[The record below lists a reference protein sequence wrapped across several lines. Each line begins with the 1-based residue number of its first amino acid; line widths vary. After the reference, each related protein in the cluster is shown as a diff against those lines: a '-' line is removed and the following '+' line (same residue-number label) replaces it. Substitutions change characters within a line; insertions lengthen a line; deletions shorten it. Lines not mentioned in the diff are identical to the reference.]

1 VKVLLSWL
9 DELADLGDN
18 ADVVAEAMNELG
30 LPVDDLTVVGE
41 PIPGIITAEV
51 LETRAHPQAERVH
64 EVFVDTG
71 DGQPLHVWCG
81 AFNMQAGDVVP
92 LATIGT
98 TMPSGQQIGRRK
110 ILGVASEG
118 MLCSAAELGLGD
130 DHSGILILPPG
141 TEVGVSVEQA
151 LGASPDAVF
160 DIDVTRNRPD
170 AYGHLG
176 VARDVAAHLQ
186 VPFHPPSP
194 ELVVDGPERSA
205 PVDIVAPDRCGRFV
219 AVVLSGIRVGPSAP
233 WMAERLT
240 RAGMRP
246 ISNVVDVSN
255 FVMLE
260 LNEPNHAYDL
270 DALGGGGFRIRRA
283 TDGETMVTLDGVER
297 TFTSNDLL
305 IADAND
311 HPIGIAGVMG
321 GAETEI
327 GDGTTVVALEMAWF
341 DPIGVAATA
350 ARLGLRSE
358 ASARFERGRDPYG
371 IDRAVA
377 RFVELLRETCPDLVV
392 HAGLVDARGDL
403 PPEHRSV
410 RVRPDRVRALLG
422 ADIPTQEMVER
433 LAPIGFEAV
442 PDQGGVL
449 DVSLPSWR
457 PDCELEVD
465 VIEEIARH
473 VGYER
478 LGRTVP
484 KSVVAGRLSPIQVRR
499 RLLRQVLYGLGISE
513 AMPNPFLAPGDLDRA
528 GLDPNG
534 LTISNPLVA
543 EEGVLRTSLR
553 PGLFKALA
561 YNASHRYD
569 DVALFEIGRTY
580 APAEGLLPY
589 EREVLGVALA
599 GRKGPA
605 AVPVLQEVVAALG
618 LGDRMALSAEGAGGA
633 GAGTGALAGMHP
645 GRSSVVTVDGQQA
658 GVVGEVDPGV
668 LEAYGI
674 PGRVAWL
681 ELDLTLVLNLEPV
694 IPQWQPVSRYPSSD
708 IDLAF
713 VVGEQVT
720 ADDLRAVIAGAAG
733 PLLIDLDLFDVYR
746 GPGIPAGQ
754 RSLAFRIRL
763 QAADHTLT
771 DAEVA
776 AVRET
781 IVAAATAKDATLR
794 A

>member
-1 VKVLLSWL
+1 
-9 DELADLGDN
+9 
-18 ADVVAEAMNELG
+18 
-30 LPVDDLTVVGE
+30 
-41 PIPGIITAEV
+41 
-51 LETRAHPQAERVH
+51 
-64 EVFVDTG
+64 
-71 DGQPLHVWCG
+71 
-81 AFNMQAGDVVP
+81 
-92 LATIGT
+92 
-98 TMPSGQQIGRRK
+98 
-110 ILGVASEG
+110 

-141 TEVGVSVEQA
+141 TELGVSVEQA

-160 DIDVTRNRPD
+160 DLDVTRNRPD

-176 VARDVAAHLQ
+176 VARDVAAHLG

-194 ELVVDGPERSA
+194 VLQADGPERSA
-205 PVDIVAPDRCGRFV
+205 PVDIVAPDLCGRFV
-219 AVVLSGIRVGPSAP
+219 SVVLSGIRIGPSAP

-240 RAGMRP
+240 RVGMRP
-246 ISNVVDVSN
+246 INNVVDVSN
-255 FVMLE
+255 YVMLE
-260 LNEPNHAYDL
+260 LNEPNHPYDL
-270 DALGGGGFRIRRA
+270 ETLGGGGFRIRRA
-283 TDGETMVTLDGVER
+283 ADGETMVTLDGVER
-297 TFTSNDLL
+297 TFTTDDLL
-305 IADAND
+305 IADASD

-327 GDGTTVVALEMAWF
+327 SDATTVVALEMAWF
-341 DPIGVAATA
+341 DPIVVAGTA

-377 RFVELLRETCPDLVV
+377 RFVELLRETCPELVV
-392 HAGLVDARGDL
+392 HAGLVDARGEL

-422 ADIPTQEMVER
+422 AGIPTQEMVER
-433 LAPIGFEAV
+433 LAPIGFDAV
-442 PDQGGVL
+442 LDQGGVL

-484 KSVVAGRLSPIQVRR
+484 KSVVAGRLSPVQARR

-528 GLDPNG
+528 GLDARG

-543 EEGVLRTSLR
+543 EESVLRTSLR

-569 DVALFEIGRTY
+569 DVALFEVGHTY
-580 APAEGLLPY
+580 VPAEGPLPD

-599 GRKGPA
+599 GREGPA
-605 AVPVLQEVVAALG
+605 VVPVLHEVVAALG
-618 LGDRMALSAEGAGGA
+618 LGERMRLAASAVDA
-633 GAGTGALAGMHP
+633 TGALAGMHP
-645 GRSSVVTVDGQQA
+645 GRSSVVTVDGQPV

-674 PGRVAWL
+674 SGRVAWL
-681 ELDLTLVLNLEPV
+681 ELDLTIILNLEPA

-713 VVGEQVT
+713 IVDDDVT
-720 ADDLRAVIAGAAG
+720 ADDLRTAIAGAAG
-733 PLLIDLDLFDVYR
+733 PLLIDVDLFDVYR
-746 GPGIPAGQ
+746 GPGIPAAH

-776 AVRET
+776 TVREA
-781 IVAAATAKDATLR
+781 IIAVAAEKGATLR

>member
-1 VKVLLSWL
+1 
-9 DELADLGDN
+9 
-18 ADVVAEAMNELG
+18 MNELG
-30 LPVDDLTVVGE
+30 LAVEGLTRVGE
-41 PIPGIITAEV
+41 PIPGIVTAKV
-51 LETRAHPQAERVH
+51 IETRAHPQAERVH

-98 TMPSGQQIGRRK
+98 TMPDGQQIGRRK

-130 DHSGILILPPG
+130 DHSGILILPPE
-141 TEVGVSVEQA
+141 TELGVSVEQA

-160 DIDVTRNRPD
+160 DLDVTRNRPD

-176 VARDVAAHLQ
+176 VARDVAAHLR

-194 ELVVDGPERSA
+194 ELVADGPERSA
-205 PVDIVAPDRCGRFV
+205 PVEIVAPDLCGRFV
-219 AVVLSGIRVGPSAP
+219 SVVLSGIRVGPSAP

-255 FVMLE
+255 YVMLE

-270 DALGGGGFRIRRA
+270 DTLGGGGFRIRRA
-283 TDGETMVTLDGVER
+283 ADGETMVTLDGVER
-297 TFTSNDLL
+297 TFTADDLL

-327 GDGTTVVALEMAWF
+327 SDATTVVALEMAWF
-341 DPIGVAATA
+341 DPIAVAATA

-358 ASARFERGRDPYG
+358 ASVRFERGRDPYG

-422 ADIPTQEMVER
+422 AEIPTQEMVER

-442 PDQGGVL
+442 ADQGGVL

-484 KSVVAGRLSPIQVRR
+484 KSVVAGRLSAIQTRR

-513 AMPNPFLAPGDLDRA
+513 AMPNPFLAPGDLARA
-528 GLDPNG
+528 GLDGAWPDDLQPARGRGERAAHLAPPGPVQGAG
-534 LTISNPLVA
+534 LQRVAPLRRRRPVR
-543 EEGVLRTSLR
+543 GRPHLPRRPRVRCRTS
-553 PGLFKALA
+553 
-561 YNASHRYD
+561 
-569 DVALFEIGRTY
+569 
-580 APAEGLLPY
+580 
-589 EREVLGVALA
+589 
-599 GRKGPA
+599 
-605 AVPVLQEVVAALG
+605 
-618 LGDRMALSAEGAGGA
+618 
-633 GAGTGALAGMHP
+633 
-645 GRSSVVTVDGQQA
+645 GRSSA
-658 GVVGEVDPGV
+658 SRWPGGKV
-668 LEAYGI
+668 
-674 PGRVAWL
+674 P
-681 ELDLTLVLNLEPV
+681 P
-694 IPQWQPVSRYPSSD
+694 PCPSC
-708 IDLAF
+708 
-713 VVGEQVT
+713 
-720 ADDLRAVIAGAAG
+720 R
-733 PLLIDLDLFDVYR
+733 
-746 GPGIPAGQ
+746 
-754 RSLAFRIRL
+754 RSSPRSGS
-763 QAADHTLT
+763 
-771 DAEVA
+771 
-776 AVRET
+776 
-781 IVAAATAKDATLR
+781 ATG
-794 A
+794 

>member
-1 VKVLLSWL
+1 MLVLLSWL
-9 DELADLGDN
+9 DELADLGDD
-18 ADVVAEAMNELG
+18 ADVIAQAMNELG
-30 LPVDDLTVVGE
+30 LAVDDLTRVGE
-41 PIPGIITAEV
+41 PIPGIVTAKV

-130 DHSGILILPPG
+130 DHSAILILPPG
-141 TEVGVSVEQA
+141 SELGVPVEQA

-160 DIDVTRNRPD
+160 DLDVARNRPD

-176 VARDVAAHLQ
+176 VARDVAAHLG
-186 VPFHPPSP
+186 VRFHPPAP

-205 PVDIVAPDRCGRFV
+205 PVEIVAPDLCGRFV
-219 AVVLSGIRVGPSAP
+219 SVVLSGLRVGPSAP
-233 WMAERLT
+233 WMAERLA
-240 RAGMRP
+240 RDGMRP

-255 FVMLE
+255 YVMLE
-260 LNEPNHAYDL
+260 LNEPNHPYDL
-270 DALGGGGFRIRRA
+270 DTLGGGGFRIRRA
-283 TDGETMVTLDGVER
+283 VESETMVTLDGVER
-297 TFTSNDLL
+297 TFTADDLL

-327 GDGTTVVALEMAWF
+327 SDATTVVALEMAWF
-341 DPIGVAATA
+341 DPIAVAGTA

-358 ASARFERGRDPYG
+358 ASIRFERGRDPYG

-392 HAGLVDARGDL
+392 HAGVVDARGDL

-422 ADIPTQEMVER
+422 AEVPTQEMVER

-484 KSVVAGRLSPIQVRR
+484 KSVVAGRLSPIQARR
-499 RLLRQVLYGLGISE
+499 RLLRQVLYGLEISE

-528 GLDPNG
+528 GIDPRG
-534 LTISNPLVA
+534 LTIANPLVA
-543 EEGVLRTSLR
+543 EESVLRTSLR
-553 PGLFKALA
+553 PGLFKAVA

-569 DVALFEIGRTY
+569 DVALFEIGHTY
-580 APAEGLLPY
+580 APAEGPLPD
-589 EREVLGVALA
+589 EREMLAVALA
-599 GRKGPA
+599 GREGPA

-618 LGDRMALSAEGAGGA
+618 LGDRMQLAAPGVDAA
-633 GAGTGALAGMHP
+633 GALAGMHP
-645 GRSSVVTVDGQQA
+645 GRSSVVTVDGRPV

-681 ELDLTLVLNLEPV
+681 ELDLTFLLDLEPA
-694 IPQWQPVSRYPSSD
+694 IPQWEPVSRYPSSD

-713 VVGEQVT
+713 VVDDGVT
-720 ADDLRAVIAGAAG
+720 ADDLRAAVAGAAG
-733 PLLIDLDLFDVYR
+733 PLLVDVDLFDVYR
-746 GPGIPAGQ
+746 GPGIPAGH
-754 RSLAFRIRL
+754 RSLAFRVRL

-776 AVRET
+776 AVREAIIAT
-781 IVAAATAKDATLR
+781 AAASGATLR

>member
-1 VKVLLSWL
+1 MKVLLSWL
-9 DELADLGDN
+9 DELADLGDDPD
-18 ADVVAEAMNELG
+18 AVAHAMNQLG
-30 LPVDDLTVVGE
+30 LAVDDLTRVGE
-41 PIPGIITAEV
+41 PIPGIVTAKV

-71 DGQPLHVWCG
+71 NGQPLHVWCG

-98 TMPSGQQIGRRK
+98 TMPTGPTIGRRK

-141 TEVGVSVEQA
+141 TELGVSVEQA

-160 DIDVTRNRPD
+160 DLDVTRNRPD

-176 VARDVAAHLQ
+176 VARDVAAHLG

-194 ELVVDGPERSA
+194 VLVADGPERSA
-205 PVDIVAPDRCGRFV
+205 PVDIVAPDLCGRFV
-219 AVVLSGIRVGPSAP
+219 TVVLSGIRIGPSAP

-246 ISNVVDVSN
+246 INNVVDVSN
-255 FVMLE
+255 YVMLE

-270 DALGGGGFRIRRA
+270 ETLGGGGLRIRRA
-283 TDGETMVTLDGVER
+283 SDGETMVTLDGVER
-297 TFTSNDLL
+297 TFTTDDLL

-327 GDGTTVVALEMAWF
+327 SDATTVVALEMAWF
-341 DPIGVAATA
+341 DPIAVAATA

-377 RFVELLRETCPDLVV
+377 RFVELLRETCPELVV
-392 HAGLVDARGDL
+392 HAGVVDARGDL

-422 ADIPTQEMVER
+422 ADIPTQQMVER
-433 LAPIGFEAV
+433 LAPIGFDAV
-442 PDQGGVL
+442 LDQGGVL

-457 PDCELEVD
+457 PDCEVEVD

-484 KSVVAGRLSPIQVRR
+484 KSVVAGRLSPVQARR
-499 RLLRQVLYGLGISE
+499 RLVRQVLYGLGISE

-528 GLDPNG
+528 GLDARG

-543 EEGVLRTSLR
+543 EESVLRTSLR

-569 DVALFEIGRTY
+569 DVALFEIGHTY
-580 APAEGLLPY
+580 GPAEGPLPD
-589 EREVLGVALA
+589 EREVLGVAMA
-599 GRKGPA
+599 GREGPA
-605 AVPVLQEVVAALG
+605 AVPVLHEVVAALG
-618 LGDRMALSAEGAGGA
+618 LGGRMRLAAGEVDS
-633 GAGTGALAGMHP
+633 TGALAGMHP
-645 GRSSVVTVDGQQA
+645 GRSSLVMVDGQPV

-674 PGRVAWL
+674 SGRVAWL
-681 ELDLTLVLNLEPV
+681 ELDLTVILNLEPA

-713 VVGEQVT
+713 IVDDDTT
-720 ADDLRAVIAGAAG
+720 ADDLRTAIAGAAG
-733 PLLIDLDLFDVYR
+733 PLLIDVDLFDVYR
-746 GPGIPAGQ
+746 GAGIPAGH

-771 DAEVA
+771 DAEA
-776 AVRET
+776 ATVREA
-781 IVAAATAKDATLR
+781 IIAAAAAKGATLR
-794 A
+794 G

>member
-1 VKVLLSWL
+1 M
-9 DELADLGDN
+9 E
-18 ADVVAEAMNELG
+18 
-30 LPVDDLTVVGE
+30 
-41 PIPGIITAEV
+41 
-51 LETRAHPQAERVH
+51 
-64 EVFVDTG
+64 
-71 DGQPLHVWCG
+71 
-81 AFNMQAGDVVP
+81 
-92 LATIGT
+92 
-98 TMPSGQQIGRRK
+98 
-110 ILGVASEG
+110 
-118 MLCSAAELGLGD
+118 
-130 DHSGILILPPG
+130 
-141 TEVGVSVEQA
+141 
-151 LGASPDAVF
+151 
-160 DIDVTRNRPD
+160 
-170 AYGHLG
+170 
-176 VARDVAAHLQ
+176 
-186 VPFHPPSP
+186 
-194 ELVVDGPERSA
+194 
-205 PVDIVAPDRCGRFV
+205 IVAPDLCGRFV
-219 AVVLSGIRVGPSAP
+219 SVVLSGLRVGPSAP

-255 FVMLE
+255 YVMLE

-270 DALGGGGFRIRRA
+270 DTLGGGGFRIRRA

-297 TFTSNDLL
+297 TFTADDLL

-327 GDGTTVVALEMAWF
+327 SDATTVVALEMAWF
-341 DPIGVAATA
+341 DPIAVAATA

-422 ADIPTQEMVER
+422 AEIPTQEMVER
-433 LAPIGFEAV
+433 LVPIGFEAV

-484 KSVVAGRLSPIQVRR
+484 KSVVAGRLSPIQARR

-528 GLDPNG
+528 GLDAHG
-534 LTISNPLVA
+534 LTIANPLVT
-543 EEGVLRTSLR
+543 EESVLRTSLR
-553 PGLFKALA
+553 PGLFKAVA
-561 YNASHRYD
+561 FNASHRYD
-569 DVALFEIGRTY
+569 DVALFEVGHTY
-580 APAEGLLPY
+580 APAEGPLPE
-589 EREVLGVALA
+589 EREVLAVALA
-599 GRKGPA
+599 GREGPA
-605 AVPVLQEVVAALG
+605 AVPVLQEVVTALG
-618 LGDRMALSAEGAGGA
+618 LGDRMQLAPRDVDAV
-633 GAGTGALAGMHP
+633 GALAGMHP
-645 GRSSVVTVDGQQA
+645 GRSSVVTVDGRSV

-681 ELDLTLVLNLEPV
+681 ELDLTVLLALEPA
-694 IPQWQPVSRYPSSD
+694 IAQWVPVSRYPSSD

-713 VVGEQVT
+713 VVDDDVT
-720 ADDLRAVIAGAAG
+720 ADDLRAAIAGAAG
-733 PLLIDLDLFDVYR
+733 PLLVDLDLFDVYR
-746 GPGIPAGQ
+746 GPGIPTGQ

-776 AVRET
+776 AVRDA
-781 IVAAATAKDATLR
+781 IIAAAATTGATLR

>member
-1 VKVLLSWL
+1 MLVLLSWL
-9 DELADLGDN
+9 DELADLGDDP
-18 ADVVAEAMNELG
+18 DVVAQAMNELG
-30 LPVDDLTVVGE
+30 LPVDDLTRVGE
-41 PIPGIITAEV
+41 PMPGIVTAKV

-98 TMPSGQQIGRRK
+98 TMPSGQQISRRK

-141 TEVGVSVEQA
+141 TELGVSVEQA
-151 LGASPDAVF
+151 LGATADTVF
-160 DIDVTRNRPD
+160 DLDVTRNRPD

-176 VARDVAAHLQ
+176 VARDVAAHLG
-186 VPFHPPSP
+186 VPFHPPTP
-194 ELVVDGPERSA
+194 ELVPDGPERSA
-205 PVDIVAPDRCGRFV
+205 PVEILAPDLCGRFV
-219 AVVLSGIRVGPSAP
+219 SVVLSGLRVGPSAP
-233 WMAERLT
+233 WMAERLS

-255 FVMLE
+255 YVMLE

-270 DALGGGGFRIRRA
+270 DTLGGGGFRIRRA
-283 TDGETMVTLDGVER
+283 VAGETMVTLDGVER
-297 TFTSNDLL
+297 TFTADDLL

-327 GDGTTVVALEMAWF
+327 SDATTVVALEMAWF
-341 DPIGVAATA
+341 DPIAVAATA

-422 ADIPTQEMVER
+422 AEIPTQEMVER

-442 PDQGGVL
+442 ADQGGVL

-484 KSVVAGRLSPIQVRR
+484 KSVVAGRLSPIQARR

-528 GLDPNG
+528 GLDARG
-534 LTISNPLVA
+534 LTIANPLVA
-543 EEGVLRTSLR
+543 EESVLRTSLR
-553 PGLFKALA
+553 PGLFKAVA
-561 YNASHRYD
+561 YNASHRHD

-580 APAEGLLPY
+580 SPAEGPLPD

-599 GRKGPA
+599 GQPGPG

-618 LGDRMALSAEGAGGA
+618 LGDRMQLAAAGRDPEDALV
-633 GAGTGALAGMHP
+633 GMHP
-645 GRSSVVTVDGQQA
+645 GRSSVVTVDERPV

-681 ELDLTLVLNLEPV
+681 ELDLTVLLDLEPA
-694 IPQWQPVSRYPSSD
+694 IPQWEPVSRYPSSD

-713 VVGEQVT
+713 VVDDDVT
-720 ADDLRAVIAGAAG
+720 ADDLRAAIAGAAG
-733 PLLIDLDLFDVYR
+733 ALLVDLDLFDVYR

-776 AVRET
+776 AVRDA
-781 IVAAATAKDATLR
+781 IIAAAAGAGATLR
-794 A
+794 T